1 MLIETESQQM
11 TKNRSCQCVFPAPAE
26 EEIVTIPGD
35 EPGTALRLYADTGRD
50 GYVRL
55 QQLAYSEGLG
65 WYAQKSMVI
74 PRDVLEVLIPQ
85 IRKAVCLMPP
95 KPSAAAA
102 TGRDAGDPIPFPRI
116 ADSTP
121 TEPLEPTGS

>member
-1 MLIETESQQM
+1 MIKS
-11 TKNRSCQCVFPAPAE
+11 NRPCQCVFPAPAE
-26 EEIVTIPGD
+26 EEFVTIPGED
-35 EPGTALRLYADTGRD
+35 PGTALRLYADTGRD

-74 PRDVLEVLIPQ
+74 PREVLDVLVPQ
-85 IRKAVCLMPP
+85 LRKAMCLMPP
-95 KPSAAAA
+95 KSSVTKSAA
-102 TGRDAGDPIPFPRI
+102 RDPGEPIPFPRLV
-116 ADSTP
+116 DHSP